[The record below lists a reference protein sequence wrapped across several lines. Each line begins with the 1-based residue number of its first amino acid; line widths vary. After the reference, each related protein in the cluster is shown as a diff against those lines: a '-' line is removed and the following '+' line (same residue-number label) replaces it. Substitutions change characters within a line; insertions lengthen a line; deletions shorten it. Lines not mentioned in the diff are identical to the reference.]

1 MRREGGEE
9 VSDDALM
16 SEIYSTKSLVCL
28 AIFFAADANP
38 AMQVVALVMA
48 CAYLVMAFLR
58 SRRGWRR

>member
-1 MRREGGEE
+1 MT
-9 VSDDALM
+9 DDSLM

-48 CAYLVMAFLR
+48 VAYLVMAFLR
-58 SRRGWRR
+58 SLRGWRR